1 MGSITYS
8 EKVNYLFK
16 KAIGVPNT
24 QIDGEYYSENP
35 KPSRWTIYTNQMFQQ
50 YVPTTAPN
58 DLEQVITEGGDPA
71 ILYKESSIQYPYIAK
86 YNIRLQPSFIG
97 SSNAYSSIYLNN
109 AISETLDPFGNYA
122 YTLFATNSG
131 NTDDLYPVLKGN
143 GQWVADPDS
152 GIVTFYSLEN
162 NRMPSGYSI
171 SSTNPPVM
179 IFYRYEGVIGPNTF
193 QTVQYF

>member
-1 MGSITYS
+1 MGSITDS

-122 YTLFATNSG
+122 YTLFATNNG
-131 NTDDLYPVLKGN
+131 DINDLYPVLKGN

-179 IFYRYEGVIGPNTF
+179 IFYRYEGIIGPNTF